1 MKVNPCR
8 YCSSALEYKNRH
20 FRGFSE
26 ACYKCSF
33 IKEHEKYLKSKRMFE
48 RGEKINSFDELMK
61 QQYVFVGYVDRAKHI
76 EAIKSWQ
83 LRIVLDCLEKGSFY
97 KANKKKSEE

>member
-1 MKVNPCR
+1 MKANPCR
-8 YCSSALEYKNRH
+8 YCSSACKYKNRH
-20 FRGFSE
+20 YRGYSE
-26 ACYKCSF
+26 ECLKCSY
-33 IKEHEKYLKSKRMFE
+33 IREHEKYLKSKRMFE
-48 RGEKINSFDELMK
+48 RGEKINSFDELMQ
-61 QQYVFVGYVDRAKHI
+61 QQYVFDGYADRAKHI